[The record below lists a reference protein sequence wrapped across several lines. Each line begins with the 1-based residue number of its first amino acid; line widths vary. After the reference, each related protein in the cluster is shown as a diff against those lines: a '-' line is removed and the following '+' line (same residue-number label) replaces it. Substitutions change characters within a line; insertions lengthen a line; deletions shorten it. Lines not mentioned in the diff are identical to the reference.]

1 MKIGITKRNIKRLA
15 LIAITGIILCPITI
29 FLADV
34 ATNKG
39 SKNYLYKQITD
50 TPTCKAGLL
59 LGTSKY
65 LRSGSINPYF
75 AYRIDAAVEL
85 YENGK
90 ISHIIISGDHSRTN
104 YNEPQ
109 DMKDNLVKR
118 GVPASRITLDYAGF
132 NTYDSVHRMKQIFG
146 QDEFIVISQKFHN
159 QRAVYIAHWAGLNA
173 YGYNAQDVSVYFGL
187 KVNAREKLARVKMF
201 IDLISNRNPK
211 FLGEQ
216 ILLPT

>member
-1 MKIGITKRNIKRLA
+1 MKIKITKRNLKRFA
-15 LIAITGIILCPITI
+15 VIAITGLILCLGAM
-29 FLADV
+29 FLADIV
-34 ATNKG
+34 TDNG
-39 SKNYLYKQITD
+39 SENYIFEQIAD
-50 TPTCKAGLL
+50 IPTCKAGLL

-65 LRSGSINPYF
+65 LRAGGINPYF

-85 YENGK
+85 YNSGK
-90 ISHIIISGDHSRTN
+90 ISHIVISGDHSLEY

-109 DMKDNLVKR
+109 DMKDDLVKR
-118 GVPASRITLDYAGF
+118 GVPASKITLDYAGF
-132 NTYDSVHRMKQIFG
+132 NTYDSVLRMKQIFG

-216 ILLPT
+216 ILLPN